1 MNDSKKTKEQL
12 IRELQTLRRRISQL
26 EEKNGTNNQI
36 EQELLVK
43 DNAIA
48 SSINAIAIA
57 DMDTSLTYVND
68 SFLKLWGYDNAGE
81 VLGKPAVFF
90 WKTKDEAQVVVRTL
104 HNTGEWTGELI
115 ATKKD
120 GSLFNVEL
128 ITSMVKDKTGKP
140 ICIVASFV
148 NIMERKQMQ
157 NALRESETRFRSI
170 FENLVIGFYRT
181 TPDGHILMVNQALVR
196 ILGFSSPE
204 KLAQRNL
211 EENGYE
217 PEYPRSDFKRRIEK
231 EGQVKGLDSAWKKD
245 DGTMIFVRENARVVR
260 DEAGKILFYE
270 GTVEDFTERKRAE
283 EALQKARDELELR
296 VDQRTAEL
304 SATNIKLEK
313 EITERWQVEQK
324 LLDYQRK
331 LRSLASKLSLAEQRE
346 RRQIAMELHDR
357 VAQTLSFSTIKLGY
371 LQNSAAGTELAGPL
385 NEISKLI
392 NEAIQEIRMLI
403 FDFGNPIL
411 YRKGLEEAVK
421 EWLFERVGKLH
432 RVVCEFHDDGQPK
445 PLDEDIRVLLF
456 QSVRE
461 LLANVV
467 KHAQA
472 AKIWVTTRRTDGNI
486 EISVQDNGIGCKI
499 AETGFTPGLAG
510 GFGLFSIRER
520 LDNLGGR
527 FDFQSRPGHG
537 TSVTLVA
544 PLKQEPTS
552 KIGDLI

>member
-12 IRELQTLRRRISQL
+12 IRELQTLRQRISQL

-57 DMDTSLTYVND
+57 DMDTSLTYVNN

-81 VLGKPAVFF
+81 VLGKPAVSF
-90 WKTKDEAQVVVRTL
+90 WKTKDETQAVVRTL
-104 HNTGEWTGELI
+104 HDTGEWIGELI

-120 GSLFNVEL
+120 GSFFDVEL

-157 NALRESETRFRSI
+157 DALRESETRFQSI

-181 TPDGHILMVNQALVR
+181 TPDGHILMANPALVR

-204 KLAQRNL
+204 ELAQRNL

-260 DEAGKILFYE
+260 DKAGKILYYE

-304 SATNIKLEK
+304 SSTNIKLEK
-313 EITERWQVEQK
+313 EIAERWQAEQK
-324 LLDYQRK
+324 LLDYQQK
-331 LRSLASKLSLAEQRE
+331 LRSLASQLSLAEQRE
-346 RRQIAMELHDR
+346 HRRIAMELHDQ

-371 LQNSAAGTELAGPL
+371 LQNSAAGTEMAGAID
-385 NEISKLI
+385 EVRKLI

-421 EWLFERVGKLH
+421 EWLFERVGKLN

-486 EISVQDNGIGCKI
+486 EISVRDNGIGCNI
-499 AETGFTPGLAG
+499 AETGFAPGLAG
-510 GFGLFSIRER
+510 GFGLFSIHER
-520 LDNLGGR
+520 LGHLGGR

-544 PLKQEPTS
+544 PLKQESTS
-552 KIGDLI
+552 KNGDPI